1 MTRGRMPMLA
11 IWFALSATLLFA
23 AMGDGTWMHRVPDRD
38 RARPNPFA
46 GNSKAISGGE
56 KLFHQNCAQC
66 HGSDASGREKH
77 PPLRSD
83 RVRAATPG
91 ELYWLLTNG
100 IMRNGMP
107 SWSKLPEQQRW
118 QIVSYLKTLQ

>member
-1 MTRGRMPMLA
+1 MLGRIPILA
-11 IWFALSATLLFA
+11 VCLTLSATLMFA
-23 AMGDGTWMHRVPDRD
+23 GIGDGAWMRRVPEHDRL
-38 RARPNPFA
+38 RPNPFA
-46 GNSKAISGGE
+46 GNSNAISGGE

-66 HGSDASGREKH
+66 HGSNASGRDKH
-77 PPLRSD
+77 PPLRSE
-83 RVRAATPG
+83 RVRTATPG

-100 IMRNGMP
+100 SMRNGMP